1 MAREPRV
8 VTSTTVRLGMLMAA
22 VGGFLDVYTFV
33 NRGGVFANAQTGNL
47 IFLGIKASQGRWWDA
62 AAHLPPVI
70 AFVAGVMTA
79 QYLTTT
85 AARTWLRYPVRS
97 VLVVEFV
104 LLLAVGFVP
113 SSERLS
119 YGDELSTVVIAY
131 AAAIQIAVFKTLVD
145 VAYSTT
151 MTTGNL
157 KSMSMALYDWVCGHD
172 PVARPHAVNLA
183 AIIGSFLTGAVICA
197 VSSPTLGVH
206 TVWLALPLLA
216 LALALFSYDEWS
228 VRRRR

>member
-157 KSMSMALYDWVCGHD
+157 KSMSIALYDWVVEHD
-172 PVARPHAVNLA
+172 SVARPHAVNLA
-183 AIIGSFLTGAVICA
+183 AIIGSFLSGAVICA
-197 VSSPTLGVH
+197 VSSPALGVH
-206 TVWLALPLLA
+206 TVWLALPALG

-228 VRRRR
+228 VRRR